1 MKIQDMDA
9 FLDNIPKMPLV
20 LQPHDVYHS
29 DWIRFMQDLALS
41 WAGKLPLP
49 EFARS
54 GRTPKR
60 STLAADLV
68 DLWNSSFFLA
78 RGIEVVLYKGRER
91 RSGPNAGVIDRQL
104 PTYDLNE
111 SDSDVSST
119 DSSDSDSSED
129 TDEDRSRG
137 GYGGEYGLYGRQ
149 STGQMAD
156 SSEARRRRSER
167 KKEKK
172 RRHKEKKMRKKARA
186 RENKYALY
194 LTYAPGR
201 AGGPGG
207 IAGGISPSM
216 GGGMVPGMGGSMGGG
231 MGPGM
236 MPGAM
241 GM

>member
-1 MKIQDMDA
+1 MDA

-20 LQPHDVYHS
+20 LQPHDVYHA
-29 DWIRFMQDLALS
+29 DWIRFTQDLALS

-49 EFARS
+49 EFARN
-54 GRTPKR
+54 GRPPKR

-78 RGIEVVLYKGRER
+78 RGVEVVLYKGRER

-104 PTYDLNE
+104 PTYDPDDSY
-111 SDSDVSST
+111 SDISST
-119 DSSDSDSSED
+119 DSSDSDDSDDSD
-129 TDEDRSRG
+129 DDRSRG
-137 GYGGEYGLYGRQ
+137 GYGGDYGLYGRQ
-149 STGQMAD
+149 ATGQMAD
-156 SSEARRRRSER
+156 YSEARRRHRER

-194 LTYAPGR
+194 LTYIPR
-201 AGGPGG
+201 ASGG
-207 IAGGISPSM
+207 M
-216 GGGMVPGMGGSMGGG
+216 GGGMSPAVGGMGPGMGGG
-231 MGPGM
+231 MGPSI